1 MYLIV
6 FKIILILCVLL
17 SVAFYTLFERKLL
30 GYAQTRVGPNKVSL
44 AGLLQ
49 PLGDAAKLVAKKEF
63 YPQNSNK
70 WVYFLAPILRLML
83 SLIGFSILVDSFT
96 RKSIILGVILFIFV
110 LSLGVF
116 PVCLSGWA
124 RNREYAT
131 LGGVRSLAQTV
142 RYEVALFLL
151 VIAPFFAS
159 ISMRFILNKDLS
171 WGLAF
176 PISIILYIVVLLA
189 ETNRAP
195 FDLREGE
202 RELVRGFNIEYGA
215 AGFTILFLAEYAQ
228 IIFMSVI
235 GALIFRSNILI
246 ILLMITIALT
256 IRAAYPRLRYD
267 TLIEVIWTAVL
278 PTATVIFLLYILI

>member
-1 MYLIV
+1 MYLVV
-6 FKIILILCVLL
+6 FKIVLILCVLL

-30 GYAQTRVGPNKVSL
+30 GYAQTRVGPNKVSI

-63 YPQNSNK
+63 SPQNANK
-70 WVYFLAPILRLML
+70 WVYFLAPILRLIL

-116 PVCLSGWA
+116 PVCLSGWS

-142 RYEVALFLL
+142 SYEVALFLL
-151 VIAPFFAS
+151 VITPFFAS
-159 ISMRFILNKDLS
+159 IRLRFILNKDLS

-176 PISIILYIVVLLA
+176 PISMLLYIIVLLA

-195 FDLREGE
+195 FDLSEGE
-202 RELVRGFNIEYGA
+202 RELVSGFNIEYGG
-215 AGFTILFLAEYAQ
+215 AGFTLFFLAEYA
-228 IIFMSVI
+228 II
-235 GALIFRSNILI
+235 ILI
-246 ILLMITIALT
+246 SLWLRILFTGRYWWRVPAILILLI
-256 IRAAYPRLRYD
+256 IRSAYPRIRYD
-267 TLIEVIWTAVL
+267 SLIMFSWLICLPMITA
-278 PTATVIFLLYILI
+278 ACILAFSI